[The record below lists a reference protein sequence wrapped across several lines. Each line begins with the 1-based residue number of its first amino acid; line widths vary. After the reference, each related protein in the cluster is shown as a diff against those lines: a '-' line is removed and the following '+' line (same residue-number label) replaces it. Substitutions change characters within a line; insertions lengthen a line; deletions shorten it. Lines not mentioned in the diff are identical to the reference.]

1 VTEHTEPR
9 ITADLHDA
17 IGVIATAL
25 ARYRPGGPHEPTDL
39 DHIFAAGL
47 TAALEEA
54 GFAINRAARLDALWA
69 VLDALSDADLNV
81 AAHFVRQCCRKDF
94 PNPLADRLEAAA
106 AALHALEAEHG

>member
-69 VLDALSDADLNV
+69 VLDALSEADLRRAWDFLRFSNGMEAAQLAERLRV
-81 AAHFVRQCCRKDF
+81 AAD
-94 PNPLADRLEAAA
+94 
-106 AALHALEAEHG
+106 ALHALEAEHG